1 MLSEAHAKYV
11 YGVSATLE
19 RRDGHQPIIFMQ
31 LGRVRHTIKVDKAFQ
46 FQQILHCRK
55 LAYVPQLALTNDESK
70 PHISEVYRWLMENP
84 ERNKQILSDT
94 QSEIL
99 KGRVP
104 IILTERREHAATL
117 YNALIEEGVKAQ
129 LLVGAMKKKSLKQ
142 VMEQLDSAQVLVA
155 TGKFVGEGFDLPRL
169 DTLIL
174 ALPVSWKGSLIQ
186 YIGRIQR
193 QYQGKTEVKVID
205 YVDTK
210 LPMLQRMFKK
220 REKGYKALGFEE
232 EVQGRGYQP
241 SLDLPVDTAS
251 E

>member
-1 MLSEAHAKYV
+1 
-11 YGVSATLE
+11 
-19 RRDGHQPIIFMQ
+19 
-31 LGRVRHTIKVDKAFQ
+31 
-46 FQQILHCRK
+46 
-55 LAYVPQLALTNDESK
+55 
-70 PHISEVYRWLMENP
+70 MENP

-129 LLVGAMKKKSLKQ
+129 LLVGAMEKKSLKQ

-186 YIGRIQR
+186 YVGRIQR

-205 YVDTK
+205 YV
-210 LPMLQRMFKK
+210 
-220 REKGYKALGFEE
+220 
-232 EVQGRGYQP
+232 
-241 SLDLPVDTAS
+241 
-251 E
+251 